1 MNSTNLVDFHTYWF
15 RFSFFEL
22 EHFCCQAIVPRD
34 DSLEILNIWEN
45 SCKKDSYE
53 KKIVQPTGWKIFN
66 QYTQFNNQL
75 SHRVIERKG
84 SK

>member
-34 DSLEILNIWEN
+34 DSLEILNILRLG
-45 SCKKDSYE
+45 DSY
-53 KKIVQPTGWKIFN
+53 KF
-66 QYTQFNNQL
+66 L
-75 SHRVIERKG
+75 
-84 SK
+84 